1 MNLLISIIAF
11 FILKKI
17 YLTYTPE
24 HLQYCYMALFVIIF
38 FLSYRLNKNVHVSLM
53 LALLIVFGRTIYRY
67 TTDAESI
74 KWPNNAYSIKN
85 STLGIL
91 AISFIYI
98 FNIYSKKNINMN
110 VIKFINFI
118 LVFYIFFSSGEYF
131 LHKYVMHMD
140 KDGILYKTLMKNQW
154 LKDFFIIGIRDGHII
169 HHLSVEK
176 NMEVN
181 HINDK
186 ESLYMGWNITVW
198 FLPLLIIIMNIVK
211 KITQY
216 NISQKNIFISSAI
229 ISFLWQYIWN
239 KTHVQMHNIE
249 NNYSIKEG
257 PYDEGLLDLSYVTKL
272 LYINHKN
279 HHLQKGEKKGNYNV
293 IALGADE
300 WFNKNV
306 KIVDNEDYCKDPNNQ
321 HEKVCQ

>member
-98 FNIYSKKNINMN
+98 FNIYSKKI
-110 VIKFINFI
+110 
-118 LVFYIFFSSGEYF
+118 
-131 LHKYVMHMD
+131 
-140 KDGILYKTLMKNQW
+140 
-154 LKDFFIIGIRDGHII
+154 
-169 HHLSVEK
+169 
-176 NMEVN
+176 
-181 HINDK
+181 
-186 ESLYMGWNITVW
+186 
-198 FLPLLIIIMNIVK
+198 
-211 KITQY
+211 
-216 NISQKNIFISSAI
+216 
-229 ISFLWQYIWN
+229 
-239 KTHVQMHNIE
+239 
-249 NNYSIKEG
+249 
-257 PYDEGLLDLSYVTKL
+257 
-272 LYINHKN
+272 
-279 HHLQKGEKKGNYNV
+279 
-293 IALGADE
+293 
-300 WFNKNV
+300 
-306 KIVDNEDYCKDPNNQ
+306 
-321 HEKVCQ
+321 